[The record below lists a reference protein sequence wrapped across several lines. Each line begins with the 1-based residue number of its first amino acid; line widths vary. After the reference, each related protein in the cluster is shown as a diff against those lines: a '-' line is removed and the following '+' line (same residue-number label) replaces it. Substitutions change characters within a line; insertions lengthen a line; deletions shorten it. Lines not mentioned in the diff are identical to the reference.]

1 MLRRLRSATPSQRL
15 CRLATGLWII
25 QPFLA
30 GALLN
35 QALEDTSA
43 SFGDTVEG
51 ASWVLWLAILVSLM
65 ARLPVTLAVARIGV
79 AGSLPVSVWAAVEAQ
94 STTAAI
100 LGTAGSL
107 AATAAVLAPGVA
119 DCFIDGAG
127 YGDERRFALRAPGP
141 VLITLVVPAWAV
153 VVAGSTAGP
162 LLLADQRWL
171 TGAVVAVVG
180 FPAAALAFNAL
191 YRLTRRF
198 IVLVPNGLVLH
209 DRTVLREPVLFA
221 RSEIV
226 GLAPAPAGTDAV
238 DLTASALGL
247 ALELRL
253 SAAATLPLV
262 SGRSSTHERRVTALL
277 ISPTRPADVMRTAEQ
292 RGIAIV

>member
-1 MLRRLRSATPSQRL
+1 M
-15 CRLATGLWII
+15 
-25 QPFLA
+25 QPFLS

-35 QALEDTSA
+35 DALD
-43 SFGDTVEG
+43 G
-51 ASWVLWLAILVSLM
+51 ASDSFSTAVEAASWLGWLGILVSLT

-79 AGSLPVSVWAAVEAQ
+79 AASLPISVWAAVEAQ
-94 STTAAI
+94 ETAAAI
-100 LGTAGSL
+100 LGAGGSL

-141 VLITLVVPAWAV
+141 VLVTLVVPAWAV
-153 VVAGSTAGP
+153 VVAGSLTGP
-162 LLLADQRWL
+162 ILLADQRWL
-171 TGAVVAVVG
+171 LGAAVTVVG

-191 YRLTRRF
+191 YRLTGRF
-198 IVLVPNGLVLH
+198 VVLVPNGLVLH

-221 RSEIV
+221 RNQIV
-226 GLAPAPAGTDAV
+226 GLAPAQADTDAV

-247 ALELRL
+247 ALEVKL
-253 SAAATLPLV
+253 SAAVTLPV
-262 SGRSSTHERRVTALL
+262 VTGRNDTHERRVRALL

-292 RGIAIV
+292 RGISIA